1 MRNLR
6 SLTALAALAVCVTS
20 GAQNVRDTTL
30 TIKEAVV
37 SASKSRG
44 MTGLGTFTIPREMVA
59 RTPTLLGERDI
70 LKAVQLLPGVQSGTE
85 GLSGLYVRGGGSDEN
100 LILLDG
106 VPVHSPGHLLGI
118 ISAFQEDA
126 VKEAVMR
133 KGAFPARFGGRV
145 SGVLEIKASDGDTT
159 RTKGSLGVGLLSDKI
174 HLEGSALRR
183 KVRYSLSGRGAHTMM
198 LDGAFR
204 LFKVPANLGFH
215 DLHAKVTADAAGG
228 NRLSFSY
235 FTGKDKLYYKDDN
248 SKTDMS
254 WGSTI
259 GSAAW
264 SRRWG
269 EGLRSEITVASSGYE
284 MSTGYQG
291 LEDRRSGYRTGL
303 NDLIAKADI
312 TITCLPGHALR
323 TGLEA
328 IRHEF
333 IPESDWSGIVKER
346 VVIRGFETGAYI
358 EDRFFPAA
366 WLTVEPGF
374 RLSSFTS
381 EGKTRLSPEPRVSA
395 TVRPV
400 EGVKVQTAYS
410 RVSQSIHQLSS
421 SVAVLPV
428 DLIVPVTGRINPV
441 ISDQISFGVGYE
453 GLKGWEFTLEG
464 YWKALENVLE
474 YKDGVIFIDDFSTW
488 EENVASGMG
497 RSYGLEALIRKS
509 AGRITGWAGYTLS
522 KSERR
527 FPDGSI
533 GGGEWFP
540 CRHDCRHSLS
550 AVTNIDFGKGWDA
563 GVVWTYSSG
572 GAVTMP
578 ESDGSM
584 PRRGN
589 VRLPPSHRLDLG
601 INHRKARRRGERIW
615 SLGVYNAYNRKNPNL
630 VFSVSGEEEDSP
642 GSLKTISFLPIIPSV
657 SYTRAF

>member
-1 MRNLR
+1 MRNSR
-6 SLTALAALAVCVTS
+6 SLTALAALAICVAS

-44 MTGLGTFTIPREMVA
+44 MTGLGSVTIPREIVA
-59 RTPTLLGERDI
+59 KTPALLGERDI
-70 LKAVQLLPGVQSGTE
+70 LKAFQLLPGVQAGTE

-118 ISAFQEDA
+118 ISAFQE
-126 VKEAVMR
+126 EAVEEAVLL
-133 KGAFPARFGGRV
+133 KGCFPARYGGRV
-145 SGVLEIKASDGDTT
+145 SSVLEIKTSSGDTT
-159 RTKGSLGVGLLSDKI
+159 GTRGSLGVGLLSDKL

-215 DLHAKVTADAAGG
+215 DLHANVTADVAGG

-254 WGSTI
+254 WGSTM
-259 GSAAW
+259 GSVGW
-264 SRRWG
+264 SRRCSD
-269 EGLRSEITVASSGYE
+269 GLRSEVTVASSGYE
-284 MSTGYQG
+284 MSSGYQG
-291 LEDRRSGYRTGL
+291 LEDRRSGYKTGL
-303 NDLIAKADI
+303 NDLIAKADFRI
-312 TITCLPGHALR
+312 TSFPGHALGA
-323 TGLEA
+323 GLEA
-328 IRHEF
+328 IWHEF
-333 IPESDWSGIVKER
+333 VPESDWSEAGLER
-346 VVIRGFETGAYI
+346 IVIRGGEVSAYL
-358 EDRFFPAA
+358 EDSLSPAA

-374 RLSSFTS
+374 RLSIFATG
-381 EGKTRLSPEPRVSA
+381 GKTRLTPEPRLSA
-395 TVRPV
+395 TLKPGERT
-400 EGVKVQTAYS
+400 EIKASYS
-410 RVSQSIHQLSS
+410 RISQHIHQLSS

-428 DLIVPVTGRINPV
+428 DLIVPVTGKIPPV
-441 ISDQISFGVGYE
+441 VSDQLSL
-453 GLKGWEFTLEG
+453 GLEYDALPGWEFSLEG
-464 YWKALENVLE
+464 YWKTLKNVLE

-488 EENVASGMG
+488 EDKVAAGLG
-497 RSYGLEALIRKS
+497 RSYGMEVLIRKS
-509 AGRITGWAGYTLS
+509 AGRLSGWAGYTLS
-522 KSERR
+522 RSERR

-533 GGGEWFP
+533 GGGKWFP
-540 CRHDCRHSLS
+540 CRHDCRHSFS
-550 AVTNIDFGKGWDA
+550 AVTNFDLGKGWDA
-563 GVVWTYSSG
+563 GAVWTYSSG

-589 VRLPPSHRLDLG
+589 VRLPPSQRLDLG
-601 INHRKARRRGERIW
+601 VNHRKARRHGEGIL

-630 VFSVSGEEEDSP
+630 VFSVSGEGEDGP

-657 SYTRAF
+657 GYTRVF